1 MLKYALPLY
10 IIHQTSFI
18 MTMKPIRVA
27 IIEDRPEFSGILKT
41 LLEEDSRFFYVA
53 TFAKGEEAVKKL
65 PFERPDVVLTD
76 INLLGTLTGIDA
88 MATIKAEYPKI
99 LFMMLT
105 VLEDENKIFK
115 ALEAGASGY
124 MLKDSGYTRI
134 LDAII
139 ELYNGGSPM
148 SAGIARKVIES
159 FKKPMQDPA
168 NAYDKAL
175 TEREKEI
182 LEALCQGKKMKE
194 IAQDFFISFE
204 TVKSHCHNI
213 YGKLHVRNKTEMLV
227 KLGRLS

>member
-1 MLKYALPLY
+1 
-10 IIHQTSFI
+10 
-18 MTMKPIRVA
+18 MKPIRVA
-27 IIEDRPEFSGILKT
+27 IIEDGIEFSRALQV
-41 LLEEDSRFFYVA
+41 LLETDSRFFYVS
-53 TFAKGEEAVKKL
+53 TFARAEEAIKKL
-65 PFERPDVVLTD
+65 PYERPDIVLTD

-88 MATIKAEYPKI
+88 VATIKIEYPKI

-105 VLEDENKIFK
+105 VLEDDDKFFK

-124 MLKDSGYTRI
+124 LLKDAGYSRI

-159 FKKPMQDPA
+159 FKKPTKNDA
-168 NAYDKAL
+168 NTYEHLL

-182 LEALCQGKKMKE
+182 LEALCQGKKGKE
-194 IAQDFFISFE
+194 IAKDFFISLE

-213 YGKLHVRNKTEMLV
+213 YEKLHVKSRNEMLV
-227 KLGRLS
+227 KMGRLS

>member
-1 MLKYALPLY
+1 
-10 IIHQTSFI
+10 
-18 MTMKPIRVA
+18 MKPIRVA
-27 IIEDRPEFSGILKT
+27 IIEDRPEFSGILKV

-53 TFAKGEEAVKKL
+53 TFTRAEEAIKKL

-76 INLLGTLTGIDA
+76 INLLGTMTGIDA
-88 MATIKAEYPKI
+88 MAAIKAEYPKI

-105 VLEDENKIFK
+105 VFEDENKIFK

-148 SAGIARKVIES
+148 SAGIARKVIEL
-159 FKKPMQDPA
+159 FKKPTQHAA

-194 IAQDFFISFE
+194 IAKDCFISFE
-204 TVKSHCHNI
+204 TVKTHCHNI
-213 YGKLHVRNKTEMLV
+213 YEKMHVRSKTEMLV
-227 KLGRLS
+227 KIGRLS

>member
-1 MLKYALPLY
+1 
-10 IIHQTSFI
+10 
-18 MTMKPIRVA
+18 MKPIRVA
-27 IIEDRPEFSGILKT
+27 IIEDRPEFSGILKV
-41 LLEEDSRFFYVA
+41 LLEEDNRFFYVA
-53 TFAKGEEAVKKL
+53 TFTRAEEAIKKL

-88 MATIKAEYPKI
+88 MSAIKVEYPKI

-159 FKKPMQDPA
+159 FKKPTQDAA

-194 IAQDFFISFE
+194 IAKDCFISFE
-204 TVKSHCHNI
+204 TVKTHCHNI
-213 YGKLHVRNKTEMLV
+213 YEKMHVRSKTEMLI

>member
-1 MLKYALPLY
+1 
-10 IIHQTSFI
+10 
-18 MTMKPIRVA
+18 MKPIRVA
-27 IIEDRPEFSGILKT
+27 IIEDRPEFSGVLKA

-53 TFAKGEEAVKKL
+53 TFTRAEEAIKKL
-65 PFERPDVVLTD
+65 PSERPDVVLTD
-76 INLLGTLTGIDA
+76 INLLGILTGIDA
-88 MATIKAEYPKI
+88 LAAIKAEYPKI

-105 VLEDENKIFK
+105 VFEDENKIFK

-159 FKKPMQDPA
+159 FKKPTQDAA
-168 NAYDKAL
+168 NDYDKAL

-194 IAQDFFISFE
+194 IAKDCFISFE
-204 TVKSHCHNI
+204 TVKTHCHNI
-213 YGKLHVRNKTEMLV
+213 YEKLHVRNKTEMLV
-227 KLGRLS
+227 KLGRLG

>member
-1 MLKYALPLY
+1 
-10 IIHQTSFI
+10 
-18 MTMKPIRVA
+18 MKPIRVA
-27 IIEDRPEFSGILKT
+27 IIEDRPEFSGVLKA

-53 TFAKGEEAVKKL
+53 TFTRAEEAIKKL
-65 PFERPDVVLTD
+65 PSERPDVVLTD
-76 INLLGTLTGIDA
+76 INLLGILTGIDA
-88 MATIKAEYPKI
+88 LAAIKAEYPKI

-105 VLEDENKIFK
+105 VFEDENKIFK

-159 FKKPMQDPA
+159 FKKPTQDAA
-168 NAYDKAL
+168 NDYDKAL

-194 IAQDFFISFE
+194 IAKDCFISFE
-204 TVKSHCHNI
+204 TVKTHCHN
-213 YGKLHVRNKTEMLV
+213 H
-227 KLGRLS
+227 

>member
-1 MLKYALPLY
+1 
-10 IIHQTSFI
+10 
-18 MTMKPIRVA
+18 MKPIRVA
-27 IIEDRPEFSGILKT
+27 IIEDRPEFSGILKV

-53 TFAKGEEAVKKL
+53 TFAKAEEAIKKL
-65 PFERPDVVLTD
+65 PYERPDVVLTD

-88 MATIKAEYPKI
+88 MATIKVEYPKI

-168 NAYDKAL
+168 NTYDKAL

-194 IAQDFFISFE
+194 IAQEFFISFE

-213 YGKLHVRNKTEMLV
+213 YSKLHVRNKTEMLV
-227 KLGRLS
+227 KLGKLS

>member
-1 MLKYALPLY
+1 
-10 IIHQTSFI
+10 
-18 MTMKPIRVA
+18 MKPIRVA
-27 IIEDRPEFSGILKT
+27 IIEDRPEFSGVLKA

-53 TFAKGEEAVKKL
+53 TFTRAEEAIKKL
-65 PFERPDVVLTD
+65 PSERPDVVLTD
-76 INLLGTLTGIDA
+76 INLLGILTGIDA
-88 MATIKAEYPKI
+88 LAAIKAEYPKI

-105 VLEDENKIFK
+105 VFEDENKIFK

-159 FKKPMQDPA
+159 FKKPTQDAA
-168 NAYDKAL
+168 NDYDKAL

-194 IAQDFFISFE
+194 IAKDCFISFE
-204 TVKSHCHNI
+204 TVKTHCHNI
-213 YGKLHVRNKTEMLV
+213 YAKMHVRSKTEMLV
-227 KLGRLS
+227 KIGRLS